1 MAVLGRT
8 TLYRLARAII
18 DAFGFRLDHLFGF
31 YDNTKSW
38 AGSKIR
44 YELNVDLE
52 GKENIIEP
60 EEIFKGLPPEKLKHL
75 FKNRPIRK
83 GVKNTK
89 VSQVFEKPRQRMLFL
104 FDYGDEWHF
113 IVELKKI
120 VEPEQNI
127 KYPTIL
133 ETFGEAP
140 EQYPEYEF

>member
-1 MAVLGRT
+1 M
-8 TLYRLARAII
+8 
-18 DAFGFRLDHLFGF
+18 DAFAFRFNHLFGF

-38 AGSKIR
+38 ANSKIR

-52 GKENIIEP
+52 RKHNKSRGNIRRSSTR
-60 EEIFKGLPPEKLKHL
+60 KL
-75 FKNRPIRK
+75 FENRPIRK

-104 FDYGDEWHF
+104 FDYGDQWHF

-127 KYPTIL
+127 KYPAIL

>member
-1 MAVLGRT
+1 MERKHNKSRGNIRRSST
-8 TLYRLARAII
+8 RK
-18 DAFGFRLDHLFGF
+18 LF
-31 YDNTKSW
+31 
-38 AGSKIR
+38 
-44 YELNVDLE
+44 E
-52 GKENIIEP
+52 
-60 EEIFKGLPPEKLKHL
+60 
-75 FKNRPIRK
+75 NRPIRK

-104 FDYGDEWHF
+104 FDYGDQWHF

-127 KYPTIL
+127 KYPAIL